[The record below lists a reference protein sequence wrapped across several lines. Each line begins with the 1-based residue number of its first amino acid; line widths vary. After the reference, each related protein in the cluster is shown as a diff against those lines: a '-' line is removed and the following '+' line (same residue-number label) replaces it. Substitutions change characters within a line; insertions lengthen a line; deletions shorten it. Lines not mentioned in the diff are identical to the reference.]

1 MTRAARAASLPLAVL
16 LAAASCRERAAPA
29 PARAGTRGQA
39 HDDAPVGV
47 QTDAPADIPTDARTK
62 ALRSKAAL
70 SGSFPQAFV
79 FRLDYHKP
87 SNRSYEIWSGFNEL
101 SAGVIKKYIR
111 EELPRVP
118 PEAAEWARRFG
129 AGHPSHLM
137 LVHLNGEARQ
147 VRDFPGVHE
156 RYFPGHW
163 VYLPGAR
170 LEEDVDGD
178 GDERAT
184 TFRVA
189 DTSPFRLKGYRDPR
203 EKLWYP
209 HDAVIVRTGPGG
221 ERLWY
226 ESEFVRLKAVDKG
239 RGTITVERAQCFSKA
254 RAFKRGAAYVAP
266 LAGGVWGGKPMWFYN
281 FSTRCPRDREG
292 RSAADA
298 FTDEIAG
305 LFSTGG
311 ALHGQ
316 DGIAFDVVHW
326 QTRGAWDTDND
337 GAADRGIVD
346 GSNEWRRGN
355 WEFLKGLRERLG
367 DGVIITADGHQPDSQ
382 RAVGVLDGLESE
394 GPVTHIDAFRGFS
407 RPVNIHT
414 YWREHGGRRF
424 DFRYIVLK
432 MKSAADAGNA
442 FRLRRFA
449 VGAATCLGAAVTR
462 DTLTDRHSMPE
473 LIGGPERRGGWLGRP
488 AGAMVRLASRT
499 DDLLAG
505 EGERMTAGFVE
516 ELKADGCRIERSN
529 AGGLVVTGTSADT
542 HAPYRIS
549 LPTPKLPRGDLTVYV
564 ECRAVDPLEG
574 FELADAVPRMVTM
587 TASGLPDFGE
597 GKRLNS
603 FHATQYG
610 LAGTRGWSRLS
621 FYFRRAGDADRPPV
635 LTLELE
641 EQGRFAIRSITMHAA
656 AAALAREFER
666 GVVLVNPGLAP
677 MSFDVATL
685 FPRTRALSRL
695 RVASMSDI
703 DTPFLPDGA
712 RGGGPLAPE
721 LERRILEEYDG
732 RRPPDLS
739 RVEVGPEDAL
749 FLRKE

>member
-1 MTRAARAASLPLAVL
+1 
-16 LAAASCRERAAPA
+16 
-29 PARAGTRGQA
+29 
-39 HDDAPVGV
+39 
-47 QTDAPADIPTDARTK
+47 
-62 ALRSKAAL
+62 LRSKAAL

-79 FRLDYHKP
+79 FRLDYHRP
-87 SNRSYEIWSGFNEL
+87 SNRSYDVWSDFNEL

-111 EELPRVP
+111 EELPGIA
-118 PEAAEWARRFG
+118 PEVAGWARRFA
-129 AGHPSHLM
+129 AGHPAHLM

-170 LEEDVDGD
+170 LEQDINEG
-178 GDERAT
+178 AT

-189 DTSPFRLKGYRDPR
+189 DASPFKLKGYRDPR
-203 EKLWYP
+203 EKRWFP

-221 ERLWY
+221 ERLWH

-239 RGTITVERAQCFSKA
+239 RSTITVERAQCFSRGRSFA
-254 RAFKRGAAYVAP
+254 RGAAWVAP

-305 LFSTGG
+305 LFSGGG

-326 QTRGAWDTDND
+326 ETRGHWDTDND

-346 GSNEWRRGN
+346 GSNAWRRGN
-355 WEFLKGLRERLG
+355 WEFLKGLRAKLG
-367 DGVIITADGHQPDSQ
+367 DGLIITADGHQPHSQ
-382 RAVGVLDGLESE
+382 RAVGVLDGIESE
-394 GPVTHIDAFRGFS
+394 GPVTHIDTYRGFS

-414 YWREHGGRRF
+414 YWREHGGRAF

-432 MKSAADAGNA
+432 MKNAADARDA

-449 VGAATCLGAAVTR
+449 VGMATCLGAAVTR

-473 LIGGPERRGGWLGRP
+473 LIGPSKRGGGWLGGP
-488 AGAMVRLASRT
+488 LGAMVRLASRAP
-499 DDLLAG
+499 DLLRG
-505 EGERMTAGFVE
+505 EGARMAPGFVAKLE
-516 ELKADGCRIERSN
+516 ADGCRFERTG
-529 AGGLVVTGTSADT
+529 AGELTVTGTGGDPHS
-542 HAPYRIS
+542 PCRIV
-549 LPTPKLPRGDLTVYV
+549 LPTPRLPPGDLTVYV
-564 ECRAVDPLEG
+564 ECRALDPLEG
-574 FELADAVPRMVTM
+574 FEPEDAVPRMVTM
-587 TASGLPDFGE
+587 TASDLPDFGE

-603 FHATQYG
+603 MYATQYG

-621 FYFRRAGDADRPPV
+621 FYFRRAGGAPRPPV

-641 EQGRFAIRSITMHAA
+641 EQGRFAIRSVTMHAA
-656 AAALAREFER
+656 AAAIAREFER

-677 MSFDVATL
+677 LSFDVATL

-721 LERRILEEYDG
+721 LERRILDEYNG
-732 RRPPDLS
+732 RRPADLS
-739 RVEVGPEDAL
+739 RVEVGPVDAL
-749 FLRKE
+749 FLCKD